1 MTAALDSIERKLEHF
16 PLLKSFAKFVVP
28 TSARQ
33 RIRTLHRAVSFHR
46 AMKKFLANVEQEL
59 PFNRDVIDGLIFGWG
74 DEAWSA
80 ESIYLIS
87 CLEHARQCRG
97 PILECGSGLSTLLI
111 GAVVQ
116 KTGNL
121 LCSLE
126 HQKIWGDRLVKQ
138 LKRYGIT
145 SVHLHVRPLKD
156 YADFA
161 WYQAPEI
168 VTTNK
173 YALVVCDG
181 PPSATRGGR
190 YGLIP
195 MMKTRLA
202 PGCIIL
208 LDDAGR
214 THEQLLANRWA
225 IELCS
230 RYETVNAANP
240 YIRFELA
247 RKAA

>member
-1 MTAALDSIERKLEHF
+1 MRTTIDLIGTTLERF
-16 PLLKSFAKFVVP
+16 PVLKTFSKFVMP

-33 RIRTLHRAVSFHR
+33 LIRTLHRAFIFHR
-46 AMKKFLANVEQEL
+46 AMKKFLTSVEHEL
-59 PFNRDVIDGLIFGWG
+59 PFDRGVISDLVFGWG
-74 DEAWSA
+74 NEAWSA
-80 ESIYLIS
+80 DSEYLIS
-87 CLEHARQCRG
+87 CLEHARQAPG

-126 HQKIWGDRLVKQ
+126 HQKIWGNRLAKQ
-138 LKRYGIT
+138 LKRYRIT

-161 WYQAPEI
+161 WYQAPEV
-168 VTTNK
+168 VTANK
-173 YALVVCDG
+173 YTLVVCDG

-195 MMKTRLA
+195 VMKARLA
-202 PGCIIL
+202 PGCVIL

-214 THEQLLANRWA
+214 THEQLIANRWA

-230 RYETVNAANP
+230 RYETVNTANP